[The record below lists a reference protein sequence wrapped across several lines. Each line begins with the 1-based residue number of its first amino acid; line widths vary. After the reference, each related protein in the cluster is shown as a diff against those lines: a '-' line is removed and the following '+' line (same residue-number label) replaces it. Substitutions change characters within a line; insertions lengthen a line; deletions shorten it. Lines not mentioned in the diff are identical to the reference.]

1 MRPSQACLDLIKSFE
16 SCRLVAYLAPESKP
30 GRPVWAIGYGHTSPS
45 VKEGDTCTQAQ
56 ADSWFIEDL
65 NSAVDRIAAL
75 ITYTPLTQGQFDALV
90 SFAYN
95 TKWEAFRTST
105 LLKKVNAGD
114 MAGAAEE
121 FPKWID
127 SAHKVMKGLI
137 RRRNAER
144 ELFLSKEVA

>member
-1 MRPSQACLDLIKSFE
+1 MPDEPAPAG
-16 SCRLVAYLAPESKP
+16 RLVTSSESKLSDAPEGPDDLALSGAP
-30 GRPVWAIGYGHTSPS
+30 GMFTPRALASQEAQRRELFEALRTPIITTSMTGRVTGFNAAAIALFGSPARLYGRNIRDVLPF
-45 VKEGDTCTQAQ
+45 VPEP
-56 ADSWFIEDL
+56 
-65 NSAVDRIAAL
+65 R
-75 ITYTPLTQGQFDALV
+75 
-90 SFAYN
+90 
-95 TKWEAFRTST
+95 
-105 LLKKVNAGD
+105 D